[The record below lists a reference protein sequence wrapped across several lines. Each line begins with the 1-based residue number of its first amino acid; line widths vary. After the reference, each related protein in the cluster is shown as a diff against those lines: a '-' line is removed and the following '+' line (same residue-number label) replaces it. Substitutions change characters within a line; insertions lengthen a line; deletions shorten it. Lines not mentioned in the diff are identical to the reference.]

1 MIDINI
7 LALLTGKWDLS
18 GIFCLA
24 AIPCLIIA
32 LIPYAKGIIAGAGT
46 NFILFLLVV
55 RCAQSPGDRIPEDF
69 IPTGTDYGR
78 IANES
83 QTKWLSMAGVQLDEP
98 NSIYH
103 IFDQGTSS
111 CLDDKEFFIPSKELK
126 IVDGRRVM
134 KATGHSPED
143 DDYYRYDIVYSS
155 GGIPQWVYHP
165 AAPIY
170 IFGVFGLPAMALGFI
185 IHKELF

>member
-98 NSIYH
+98 NSI
-103 IFDQGTSS
+103 FLSS
-111 CLDDKEFFIPSKELK
+111 DDYNIREHKQHYIPAEELK

-170 IFGVFGLPAMALGFI
+170 IFGLFGLPAMALGFI
-185 IHKELF
+185 IHKELS

>member
-18 GIFCLA
+18 GVYCLA

-32 LIPYAKGIIAGAGT
+32 ILPYTKGVIAGGSS
-46 NFILFLLVV
+46 NCILFLLFILYA
-55 RCAQSPGDRIPEDF
+55 RSPRDRIPEDF
-69 IPTGTDYGR
+69 IPTGTDCGR

-134 KATGHSPED
+134 KETGYSPESE
-143 DDYYRYDIVYSS
+143 DYYRYDIVYSS

-170 IFGVFGLPAMALGFI
+170 IFGVFALPVIAIGALI
-185 IHKELF
+185 RHEL